1 MTNQDERPA
10 AYDITDFTIREVTE
24 CGKVMRNMNDGASSM
39 EEVAGRI
46 VRYLYDT
53 LVDGQTGMRACSLV
67 RFFKTHTYE
76 QLDDELKTFAANM
89 IGESPVSSGVKCL
102 TLLGTVG
109 ENQEWNSRRT
119 SRGHQAIPL
128 PSEKAVNEI
137 PMLRNL
143 IKQLGLSVS
152 LVVKPD
158 PALLLDMEQKTYNV
172 FLVPEALGSPYIPA
186 QKEFVVPY
194 GIKSVTGFGG
204 MLPSGDVFMVIIF
217 LKVPVSRESS
227 ALFKNLSLNI
237 KLAVLPFENKVFALS
252 GKVG

>member
-1 MTNQDERPA
+1 
-10 AYDITDFTIREVTE
+10 
-24 CGKVMRNMNDGASSM
+24 
-39 EEVAGRI
+39 
-46 VRYLYDT
+46 
-53 LVDGQTGMRACSLV
+53 
-67 RFFKTHTYE
+67 
-76 QLDDELKTFAANM
+76 
-89 IGESPVSSGVKCL
+89 
-102 TLLGTVG
+102 
-109 ENQEWNSRRT
+109 
-119 SRGHQAIPL
+119 
-128 PSEKAVNEI
+128 
-137 PMLRNL
+137 MLQNL

>member
-1 MTNQDERPA
+1 MTNQEERPA
-10 AYDITDFTIREVTE
+10 TYDVTNFTIREMTG
-24 CGKVMRNMNDGASSM
+24 CGKEMRTMNDGASSM

-46 VRYLYDT
+46 VRYLYNT
-53 LVDGQTGMRACSLV
+53 LVDGQTGRRACSLV

-76 QLDDELKTFAANM
+76 QLEDELKAFAVNM
-89 IGESPVSSGVKCL
+89 LGDAPVSSGMKCL

-109 ENQEWNSRRT
+109 ENQEWNARRA

-128 PSEKAVNEI
+128 PSENAVNEI
-137 PMLRNL
+137 PMMRNL

-152 LVVKPD
+152 MVINPD

-172 FLVPEALGSPYIPA
+172 FLVPEAFGSPYIPA

-204 MLPSGDVFMVIIF
+204 VLPSGDVFMVIIF
-217 LKVPVSRESS
+217 LKVPLSRET
-227 ALFKNLSLNI
+227 ADLFKNLSLNI
-237 KLAVLPFENKVFALS
+237 KLAVLPFEEEIFART
-252 GKVG
+252 GTVG